1 MPYVTRGDL
10 VSTICYTGHTSKS
23 EQISRYQRLLRHFKL
38 LLMLFYKAGGCGFD
52 SDSVIG
58 ILHRQNPSG
67 HIKVDS
73 ASKINEYEEY
83 FLEG

>member
-1 MPYVTRGDL
+1 
-10 VSTICYTGHTSKS
+10 
-23 EQISRYQRLLRHFKL
+23 
-38 LLMLFYKAGGCGFD
+38 MLFYKAGGCGFD